1 MSLPVTVGDETG
13 VDGGAAL
20 ADGRARGPAAGW
32 PQPLTMMAALAAVLV
47 ARLLYLARYGWD
59 IGWMNLAYLRHARLL
74 AVTHADPAEEQ
85 PLGSLA
91 LLGARRCGL
100 SALQANEVVYL
111 VAHLVLAAGAI
122 GIAQFVWPAATRRRR
137 AILVATL
144 ALLPLLASQ
153 SGRNNLGVT
162 LAAALTAAALACAAV
177 AATRGRAPWMLAAAC
192 AGAALAFALAGRRM
206 AGVRAPR
213 RAGGALAIGAL
224 GGLVA
229 VGAIHRA
236 LGGGAAAPGAT
247 YAFYTFFDGLPLL
260 MHFELPGTEYGR
272 YRASVGYFG
281 GYETN
286 HGSLAQAL
294 LHHPGWAFL
303 RVLTK
308 PVDMLLVLLWV
319 YALTPVGLALAALGA
334 TRLGPPRSWG
344 RWGRGWLLASY
355 VLPLGMLLVPQQNP
369 AYYVGIAVPLVLAV
383 TLGAD
388 ALAERLAPRTARA
401 LGGLAIAGA
410 LGLIVFAGKLSVT
423 NSRALNAA
431 ASYLETRCA
440 AGCLTTVLP
449 QSLRDQ
455 AWIVTDAGAPFPP
468 HDHRSE
474 RVVFGGLSGI
484 DPAGY
489 DFCTRVERARAAGFK
504 GPVLVVDPRIQTFKV
519 FDPDFDPEVRYQGTF
534 DRASLVEERR
544 FRSGPD
550 ELIVSVLPEGARC
563 R

>member
-1 MSLPVTVGDETG
+1 MSQPVTVGDETG
-13 VDGGAAL
+13 ADGGAAL

-32 PQPLTMMAALAAVLV
+32 PQALTMMAALAAVLV

-177 AATRGRAPWMLAAAC
+177 AATRGRAPWMLAAAALAALAATARYEGIAAC

-281 GYETN
+281 GYEAN

-334 TRLGPPRSWG
+334 TRLGPPRS
-344 RWGRGWLLASY
+344 
-355 VLPLGMLLVPQQNP
+355 
-369 AYYVGIAVPLVLAV
+369 
-383 TLGAD
+383 
-388 ALAERLAPRTARA
+388 
-401 LGGLAIAGA
+401 
-410 LGLIVFAGKLSVT
+410 
-423 NSRALNAA
+423 
-431 ASYLETRCA
+431 
-440 AGCLTTVLP
+440 
-449 QSLRDQ
+449 
-455 AWIVTDAGAPFPP
+455 
-468 HDHRSE
+468 
-474 RVVFGGLSGI
+474 
-484 DPAGY
+484 
-489 DFCTRVERARAAGFK
+489 
-504 GPVLVVDPRIQTFKV
+504 
-519 FDPDFDPEVRYQGTF
+519 
-534 DRASLVEERR
+534 
-544 FRSGPD
+544 
-550 ELIVSVLPEGARC
+550 
-563 R
+563 